1 MGEILGLGMTHYP
14 PLNGL
19 DKDMAAIL
27 RRVLQDP
34 GLPERYRDPASWPE
48 AMRREYGDDGGT
60 ASAAGHRD
68 TLVRQFRQA
77 RRTLDEFQ
85 PEVVIIWGDDQHEN
99 FTEDIIPPFCVL
111 AYDQV
116 EARPWQKPGLPAN
129 VWSEPPDTTIRVKGH
144 REAGKY
150 LATGL
155 LDEGV
160 DMAYAYKPL
169 HHPGLAHAFLNTIMF
184 LDYDRVG
191 FPYPVV
197 AFQVN
202 CYGRRV
208 ISQRGGRGSLA
219 NPLPEAALDPP
230 SPSPKRCMEVG
241 AATARVIRDS
251 PWRTALIASSS
262 WSHAFLTDKNH
273 QLYPDIE
280 SDRRLYEALRVGDY
294 ETWRKTPLAS
304 IEASGQQEMLN
315 WYMLAGPWKS
325 WDASPTSA
333 ISSRRGRSIPTS
345 ASPCSSPRG
354 QRRRPCPHPHLT
366 RLDSTPPM
374 ALDQRRHPEAQR

>member
-14 PLNGL
+14 PLTGL
-19 DKDMAAIL
+19 DQNMAGIL

-34 GLPERYRDPASWPE
+34 GLPERHRDPASWP
-48 AMRREYGDDGGT
+48 APMRAEYGSDGGT

-68 TLVRQFRQA
+68 ALLHHFRKA
-77 RRTLDEFQ
+77 RKILDDFR
-85 PEVVIIWGDDQHEN
+85 PDVVVIWGDDQHEN
-99 FTEDIIPPFCVL
+99 FTADVIPPFCVL
-111 AYDQV
+111 AYDKV
-116 EARPWQKPGLPAN
+116 EARPWQRPGVGPN
-129 VWSEPPDTTIRVKGH
+129 VWGEPSETSFQIMGH
-144 REAGKY
+144 REAGKH

-155 LDEGV
+155 LEQGV

-169 HHPGLAHAFLNTIMF
+169 HYPGLAHAFLNTIMF

-191 FPYPVV
+191 FPYPVI

-208 ISQRGGRGSLA
+208 IAQRGGRASLA
-219 NPLPEAALDPP
+219 RPLAEADLDPP

-241 AATARVIRDS
+241 AATARVMRDS

-280 SDRRLYEALRVGDY
+280 SDRRLYEALRIGDY
-294 ETWRKTPLAS
+294 ETWRKTPLRA
-304 IEASGQQEMLN
+304 IESSGQQEMLN
-315 WYMLAGPWKS
+315 WYMLAG
-325 WDASPTSA
+325 AMEA
-333 ISSRRGRSIPTS
+333 LGRKPDECYFLETWSFNSNKCFATFMP
-345 ASPCSSPRG
+345 
-354 QRRRPCPHPHLT
+354 
-366 RLDSTPPM
+366 
-374 ALDQRRHPEAQR
+374 